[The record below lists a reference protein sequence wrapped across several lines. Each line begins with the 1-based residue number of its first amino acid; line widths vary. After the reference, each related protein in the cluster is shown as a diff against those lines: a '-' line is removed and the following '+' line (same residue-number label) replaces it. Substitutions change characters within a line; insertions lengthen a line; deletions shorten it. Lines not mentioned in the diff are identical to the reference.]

1 MATPALCQ
9 HRISEGATYK
19 GEAGSN
25 EQKAEGSDRSFY
37 QGHRVGFYGADRSP
51 GKEEGN
57 SRRQG

>member
-1 MATPALCQ
+1 VV
-9 HRISEGATYK
+9 SEGATYK